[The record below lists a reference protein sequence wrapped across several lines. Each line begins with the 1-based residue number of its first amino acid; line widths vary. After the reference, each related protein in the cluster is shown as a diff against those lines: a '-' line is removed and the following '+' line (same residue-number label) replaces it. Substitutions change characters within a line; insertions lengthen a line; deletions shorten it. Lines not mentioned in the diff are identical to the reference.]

1 MNVGELSGLS
11 WLNKEQDL
19 KLPSLCAYSQQGFL
33 SSLRVHQSASCVSAC
48 TSNKTVF
55 PTTLHKTF
63 GSPLLFTQ
71 ACPTLHKTVGS
82 APLHS
87 GSPTILCQGHLL
99 NLVTWGV
106 IRSSGIIFRDAV
118 CLLGLLAL
126 YQELFIIL
134 KVQQERWSM
143 RTGSVQ
149 QLNYILVCHLTSGG
163 RTWCHIHS
171 DS

>member
-1 MNVGELSGLS
+1 MNVGELSSLS

-48 TSNKTVF
+48 ASNKTVF
-55 PTTLHKTF
+55 LT
-63 GSPLLFTQ
+63 
-71 ACPTLHKTVGS
+71 TLHKTVGS
-82 APLHS
+82 ALLFTQDR
-87 GSPTILCQGHLL
+87 PTILCQGHLL
-99 NLVTWGV
+99 NLATWGV
-106 IRSSGIIFRDAV
+106 IRSSGIIFRGAV
-118 CLLGLLAL
+118 CLLGLLAF

-134 KVQQERWSM
+134 KVQQERWSI

-149 QLNYILVCHLTSGG
+149 QLSYIPVWHLTSGG
-163 RTWCHIHS
+163 RMWCHIHC